1 VLLLSLWEE
10 MGLLGYLRNHR
21 RGNTDDIAIGTNIA
35 SAVSGIFGIVIL
47 GIVLNIGQE
56 NKGWPQLE

>member
-1 VLLLSLWEE
+1 